1 MSELKACTTA
11 SSAQRKRKRKKQKSF
26 YSYILQERFL
36 QALLTQETWKTS
48 LQAVPSDMNEAKNLD
63 FTLSTPH
70 PKEEMQTL
78 THLSLAHNR
87 STQMALV
94 CQLALDLGSILLLCC
109 LSTVVVYGEHS
120 DPLEFTL
127 RINPHA
133 HIYSLI
139 KYSERE
145 NQLNIAAAG
154 V

>member
-120 DPLEFTL
+120 DPLEFTHQST
-127 RINPHA
+127 RPHILT
-133 HIYSLI
+133 HQIL
-139 KYSERE
+139 
-145 NQLNIAAAG
+145 
-154 V
+154 